1 MKARRDKA
9 QFPSHATVW
18 HPPGN
23 RDVASV
29 TFFTDGITVSAMASF
44 SSSLLSLRRVNTASV
59 AATQRNSKGQERLA
73 NLTLMP
79 TLLSL
84 VTGRCSAAV
93 PPPPVITDHD
103 PSEPPCPAAGPPQQ
117 PICDPAVT
125 AGQLSWGASPTLQK
139 VVPFS
144 LRHQILACPY
154 STGRALVRSRDYG
167 WVLRAWNS
175 ELFRDSVLPMRSWP
189 TARVPGEPLADLLA
203 AARRYENFLTP
214 LGVMSPTF
222 DVKPVC
228 IYRNQLRVPV
238 RGLHI
243 DTLTSYYVVPS
254 LGKEASGWWLES
266 PRLTETARNG
276 TNPKR

>member
-1 MKARRDKA
+1 MYLTKKIRNAINRPLIEA
-9 QFPSHATVW
+9 QLRPL
-18 HPPGN
+18 
-23 RDVASV
+23 
-29 TFFTDGITVSAMASF
+29 IASF
-44 SSSLLSLRRVNTASV
+44 SSSLLSLRRVNTVSV

-93 PPPPVITDHD
+93 PPPVITDHD

-139 VVPFS
+139 V
-144 LRHQILACPY
+144 
-154 STGRALVRSRDYG
+154 
-167 WVLRAWNS
+167 
-175 ELFRDSVLPMRSWP
+175 
-189 TARVPGEPLADLLA
+189 ARVPGEPLADLLA

-243 DTLTSYYVVPS
+243 DTLASYYVVPS

>member
-1 MKARRDKA
+1 MKAPRDKA
-9 QFPSHATVW
+9 QLPSHATAW

-23 RDVASV
+23 RDVAAV
-29 TFFTDGITVSAMASF
+29 TFFIGDIALIAAVT
-44 SSSLLSLRRVNTASV
+44 SSGQHRQRC
-59 AATQRNSKGQERLA
+59 RNSAQSQGPRA
-73 NLTLMP
+73 
-79 TLLSL
+79 
-84 VTGRCSAAV
+84 TGKPNADADAIVAGDWKVFRCSS
-93 PPPPVITDHD
+93 PPVITDHD

-125 AGQLSWGASPTLQK
+125 AGQLSWGVSPALQK

-154 STGRALVRSRDYG
+154 STGRALARSRGYG
-167 WVLRAWNS
+167 CVQ
-175 ELFRDSVLPMRSWP
+175 
-189 TARVPGEPLADLLA
+189 ARVPGEPLADLLL
-203 AARRYENFLTP
+203 AARRYEKFLTP
-214 LGVMSPTF
+214 LGVLSPTF

-228 IYRNQLRVPV
+228 ICRNQLRVPV

-243 DTLTSYYVVPS
+243 DTLASYYVVPS
-254 LGKEASGWWLES
+254 LGKEASGWWLLKS

>member
-29 TFFTDGITVSAMASF
+29 TFFTDGITVSAMAWCNHYVSYQEDTERYQWTF
-44 SSSLLSLRRVNTASV
+44 DRSPTQTADSIL
-59 AATQRNSKGQERLA
+59 QLI
-73 NLTLMP
+73 
-79 TLLSL
+79 
-84 VTGRCSAAV
+84 AAV
-93 PPPPVITDHD
+93 TSSGQH
-103 PSEPPCPAAGPPQQ
+103 CQRCRNPAQFQGPRATGKLNADADAIVAG
-117 PICDPAVT
+117 D
-125 AGQLSWGASPTLQK
+125 WK
-139 VVPFS
+139 
-144 LRHQILACPY
+144 
-154 STGRALVRSRDYG
+154 
-167 WVLRAWNS
+167 
-175 ELFRDSVLPMRSWP
+175 
-189 TARVPGEPLADLLA
+189 ARVPGEPLADLLV

-243 DTLTSYYVVPS
+243 DTLASYYVVPS

>member
-29 TFFTDGITVSAMASF
+29 TFFTDGITVSAMGWPYRPQLRPLIASF

-93 PPPPVITDHD
+93 PPQ
-103 PSEPPCPAAGPPQQ
+103 SS
-117 PICDPAVT
+117 PIMIP
-125 AGQLSWGASPTLQK
+125 ASPPAQPQDPL
-139 VVPFS
+139 
-144 LRHQILACPY
+144 
-154 STGRALVRSRDYG
+154 
-167 WVLRAWNS
+167 NS
-175 ELFRDSVLPMRSWP
+175 QSAIQP
-189 TARVPGEPLADLLA
+189 
-203 AARRYENFLTP
+203 
-214 LGVMSPTF
+214 
-222 DVKPVC
+222 
-228 IYRNQLRVPV
+228 
-238 RGLHI
+238 
-243 DTLTSYYVVPS
+243 
-254 LGKEASGWWLES
+254 
-266 PRLTETARNG
+266 
-276 TNPKR
+276 